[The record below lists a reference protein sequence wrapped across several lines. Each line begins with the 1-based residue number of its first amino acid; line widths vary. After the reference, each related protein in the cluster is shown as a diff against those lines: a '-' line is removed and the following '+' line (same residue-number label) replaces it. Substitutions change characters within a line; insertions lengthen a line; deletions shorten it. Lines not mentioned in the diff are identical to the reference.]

1 MGQYLPIVALLVL
14 VALFAGISL
23 IAQRILVPP
32 RPNEAK
38 VAPYE
43 CGILDTTEPPERFP
57 VRFYLI
63 AMIFIVFDI
72 EIIFFYPFTQVYG
85 ALGWFGLVAIG
96 IFTAAVFE
104 SFLYLIS
111 NGALDWGPPQ
121 HLRRSR
127 LHRSPERTTANT
139 VRRVGLDGRAAE
151 LVRAVA
157 AEGADDASVVHG
169 DAAPA
174 GSAHADK
181 VGAH

>member
-72 EIIFFYPFTQVYG
+72 EIIFFYPYTQTYG
-85 ALGWFGLVAIG
+85 ALGWFGLIAIG
-96 IFTAAVFE
+96 IFTVAVFE

-111 NGALDWGPPQ
+111 NGALDWGPAK
-121 HLRRSR
+121 HLRRSK
-127 LHRSPERTTANT
+127 LHTAAERTTTST
-139 VRRVGLDGRAAE
+139 VRRVGLDGRRPLAATAD
-151 LVRAVA
+151 AVEVEHRSDEA
-157 AEGADDASVVHG
+157 ARES
-169 DAAPA
+169 
-174 GSAHADK
+174 

>member
-14 VALFAGISL
+14 VAAFAGISL

-32 RPNEAK
+32 RPNAAK

-43 CGILDTTEPPERFP
+43 CGILDTSEPPERFP

-96 IFTAAVFE
+96 IFTVAVFE
-104 SFLYLIS
+104 SFLYLVS

-127 LHRSPERTTANT
+127 LHVHADRTTANT
-139 VRRVGLDGRAAE
+139 VRRVGLESSGDPDPVSSEAHSDAE
-151 LVRAVA
+151 TDVERDR
-157 AEGADDASVVHG
+157 ET
-169 DAAPA
+169 
-174 GSAHADK
+174 

>member
-1 MGQYLPIVALLVL
+1 MGQFLPILALLVL
-14 VALFAGISL
+14 AVVFAGISL
-23 IAQRILVPP
+23 VAQRILVPR

-43 CGILDTTEPPERFP
+43 CGILDVTDPPERFP

-96 IFTAAVFE
+96 IFTVAVFE
-104 SFLYLIS
+104 SFLYLVS

-127 LHRSPERTTANT
+127 LHVHADRTTANT
-139 VRRVGLDGRAAE
+139 VRRVGLEGRVDPDAGTDAVSSEAHSDAE
-151 LVRAVA
+151 TDVERDR
-157 AEGADDASVVHG
+157 ET
-169 DAAPA
+169 
-174 GSAHADK
+174 

>member
-1 MGQYLPIVALLVL
+1 MAQYLPILCLLILGMVFGAISRVASRLL
-14 VALFAGISL
+14 A
-23 IAQRILVPP
+23 P
-32 RPNEAK
+32 RNPTAAK
-38 VAPYE
+38 SAPYE
-43 CGILDTTEPPERFP
+43 CGITTNTEPPERFP
-57 VRFYLI
+57 VTFYLV

-96 IFTAAVFE
+96 IFTVAVFE

-127 LHRSPERTTANT
+127 LHRSPERTTAST

-151 LVRAVA
+151 LIAAVA
-157 AEGADDASVVHG
+157 DDSN
-169 DAAPA
+169 DAAQAEP
-174 GSAHADK
+174 DK
-181 VGAH
+181 IGAH